1 MPGRHAWAGC
11 DSLKLC
17 KSGTLGVSMDRS
29 RPPGGKRGEHTRWQ
43 PYRCR
48 RLFGR
53 GDRFLGSLPWRLL
66 LMLLLLLRKADG
78 TNLRQEVIDGLL
90 Q

>member
-17 KSGTLGVSMDRS
+17 TSGTLDVSMDRS

-53 GDRFLGSLPWRLL
+53 GDRLLGTPPPP
-66 LMLLLLLRKADG
+66 LLLLQLLSPPLLKKAERTSLR
-78 TNLRQEVIDGLL
+78 REVGD
-90 Q
+90 